1 MHLLSLLCSRK
12 IPMKYS
18 VKFLQF
24 YLLLIVVNGSIST
37 VSAQSC
43 LNNGLAL
50 QVLGSGGP
58 ETQTKRASSSYL
70 IWLDGKARVL
80 IDSGGGSALRFGE
93 SGAQMADLDLVLLTH
108 LHVDHTADLPA
119 LIKSSYFETRNKPLP
134 VFGPVGNTAFPSTVE
149 FMESLFGL
157 KGAYRYLSDFLQPQS
172 ANYSIQSNN
181 VALID
186 AQSKTVFN
194 QNGIKATA
202 TNVQHGSVPALAWR
216 IDIAGK
222 SLVFSG
228 DTNGDSDNLA
238 QLANNADIFVAHNAV
253 PESAAGAARSLHM
266 PPSVIGKIAASA
278 KVRQLVLS
286 HRMLRTLGKEPET
299 LQAIASQYAGK
310 PVFADDL
317 DCFYP

>member
-1 MHLLSLLCSRK
+1 
-12 IPMKYS
+12 MKYS

-24 YLLLIVVNGSIST
+24 YLLLIVINGSIST
-37 VSAQSC
+37 VSAQTCQS
-43 LNNGLAL
+43 NGLAL

-134 VFGPVGNTAFPSTVE
+134 VFGPIGNAAFPNTVE
-149 FMESLFGL
+149 FLESLFGSQ
-157 KGAYRYLSDFLQPQS
+157 GAYRYLNDFLQPNNAS
-172 ANYSIQSNN
+172 YSIQPNN
-181 VALID
+181 VVLND
-186 AQSKTVFN
+186 AEIKTVLN
-194 QNGIKATA
+194 ENGIKATA

-228 DTNGDSDNLA
+228 DTNGDNGNLE
-238 QLANNADIFVAHNAV
+238 QLAKGADIFVAHNAV
-253 PESAAGAARSLHM
+253 PENATGAARNLHM
-266 PPSVIGKIAASA
+266 TPSVIGKISASA
-278 KVRQLVLS
+278 KVKQLVLS

-299 LQAIASQYAGK
+299 LQAIAVQFFGK
-310 PVFADDL
+310 PVFANDL
-317 DCFYP
+317 DCFIP